1 MLKKE
6 GKYYMRDNKIQSIN
20 KVKPGTS
27 IFLAVCLIFII
38 VLIFFPGCQSTPDKE
53 GMPPVKYEPV
63 SYPEPVVKLNT
74 GDVIEIRFFYTPEL
88 NTIQTIRPDGKVD
101 LQLVGEVT
109 AHGKTPAELKED
121 LIEQYSKQ
129 IRQLDIAIIV
139 QTFSNRRVYIGGQV
153 NAPGSI
159 PMPGPLT
166 VLEALMLAGGVNLES
181 GKYRD
186 VLIIRHENGKWTG
199 GKLDLEKVLN
209 GVHTEPIYLRP
220 LDIVYVPETRIYR
233 INRWLNQHI
242 GTILPQVGF
251 TYTINPDAGNS
262 FGIDTTYTIG
272 N

>member
-1 MLKKE
+1 MW
-6 GKYYMRDNKIQSIN
+6 DNKMRLIN
-20 KVKPGTS
+20 KIRPGTS
-27 IFLAVCLIFII
+27 IFLAACLIFII
-38 VLIFFPGCQSTPDKE
+38 VLIFFTGCQSVPDKE

-63 SYPEPVVKLNT
+63 TYPEPVVKLNT
-74 GDVIEIRFFYTPEL
+74 GDAIEIRFFYTPEL
-88 NTIQTIRPDGKVD
+88 NTIQTIRPDGRID
-101 LQLVGEVT
+101 LQLIGEVL
-109 AHGKTPAELKED
+109 AQGKTPAELKED
-121 LIEQYSKQ
+121 LIERYSEKIKQ
-129 IRQLDIAIIV
+129 IDIAIIV
-139 QTFSNRRVYIGGQV
+139 QTFSNRVVYVGGQV

-159 PMPGPLT
+159 PMLGPLT
-166 VLEALMLAGGVNLES
+166 ALEALMLAGGVNLES

-233 INRWLNQHI
+233 IKRWLDQHI

-272 N
+272 D